1 MWYPIEQWLNPFDS
15 NQSFDIQLSR
25 DDRNHKDIIS
35 NLIDSKKNCIFV
47 LYNELT
53 KLIEFLESKDS
64 SLLVNKIKD
73 NKIKVIFISDDSD
86 FISKSDLDCFLRWES
101 FFNQKNVKIIFS
113 NFYKEIK
120 NFDKLLYPG
129 IFIHFQINYLIKNS
143 FSYNHLD
150 YEKEYHFLSLNNKE
164 RPLRLQL
171 FNFYKNLKEEQQN
184 MVLCSFNFKNKYIEK
199 SLFID
204 NTPNHPLLYDNNLL
218 NFYKKSLFEIV
229 TETHNEVVTEKVYKP
244 IFMGIPFI
252 IYSDD
257 SNYQFNYFKSIGID
271 IDYFSLKNK
280 NTKEIEN
287 FIKNILSMDINDIK
301 IKYESAFIVAEK
313 NKIKIINYI
322 NNIKTEIEKFTSY
335 EKNR

>member
-1 MWYPIEQWLNPFDS
+1 MWYPTEQWLNPFDF
-15 NQSFDIQLSR
+15 NKPFDVHLG
-25 DDRNHKDIIS
+25 RNDENYKDIIS
-35 NLIDSKKNCIFV
+35 KLIDSKKNCIFV

-218 NFYKKSLFEIV
+218 NFYKKSLFEILV
-229 TETHNEVVTEKVYKP
+229 ETQDDVVTEKTYKP
-244 IFMGIPFI
+244 LLLGIPFI
-252 IYSDD
+252 LYSDN
-257 SNYQFNYFKSIGID
+257 SSYQFNYFNNIGIN
-271 IDYFSLKNK
+271 IDYFYLKNK
-280 NTKEIEN
+280 KRHEIESFMKHIFSLSIEDVKLIYRDAFKN
-287 FIKNILSMDINDIK
+287 AELNKTKIKNH
-301 IKYESAFIVAEK
+301 
-313 NKIKIINYI
+313 II
-322 NNIKTEIEKFTSY
+322 NIKTEVEKFTNY
-335 EKNR
+335 EENR